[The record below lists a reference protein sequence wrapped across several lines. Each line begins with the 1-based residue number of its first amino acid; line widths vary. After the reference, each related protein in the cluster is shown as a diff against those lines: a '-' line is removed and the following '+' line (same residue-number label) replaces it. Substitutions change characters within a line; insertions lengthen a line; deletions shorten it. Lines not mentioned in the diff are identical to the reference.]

1 VDDPAKNILLFDGI
15 CNLCNGFV
23 RFIIKRDSSRKF
35 KFAAL
40 QSDSGQDWLEHFGL
54 SGNKFDSFVLIQ
66 GNAYYLKSTAVL
78 KMFKELGGIW
88 RLFYIFILL
97 PVPVRDFFYNLI
109 AKSRYTIFGK
119 RHECMIPTPEL
130 MERFL

>member
-23 RFIIKRDSSRKF
+23 RFIIKRDSNLKF

-40 QSDSGQDWLEHFGL
+40 QSDRGQDWLEHFGL
-54 SGNKFDSFVLIQ
+54 SGNNFDSFVLIQ
-66 GNAYYLKSTAVL
+66 GNAYYVKSTAVL

-109 AKSRYTIFGK
+109 AKSRFTIFGK

>member
-23 RFIIKRDSSRKF
+23 RFIIKRDSSRTF

-40 QSDSGQDWLEHFGL
+40 QSDSGQRWLKHFGL
-54 SGNKFDSFVLIQ
+54 SRDQFDSFVLIQ

-88 RLFYIFILL
+88 RMFYIFILL
-97 PVPVRDFFYNLI
+97 PVRFRNFFYNLI
-109 AKSRYTIFGK
+109 AKSRYKIFGK
-119 RHECMIPTPEL
+119 RRECMIPTREL